1 MKIAILSG
9 KGGAGK
15 TFVSVNLAATLKH
28 CTYVDCDVEE
38 PNGHLFLN
46 GKEKTSIPVYT
57 KLPSVDKEKCDGCRK
72 CVDFCH
78 FNALLYL
85 VNKPLLFPEVC
96 HSCGG
101 CMLVCP
107 QHAIHEVNHEVG
119 HIEISSYEDIK
130 VISGFLNTGESSGIP
145 VIKQAQAQAD
155 KEEDVIYDCPPG
167 SACSVMETVQAA
179 NYCLLVAEPT
189 AFGFHNFVMVYELV
203 SLLHKPCGVVIN
215 KEDET
220 YLPLITFCK
229 EHNIPI
235 LMKFP
240 YQKEVAKISAQGK
253 LAVAYDA
260 KLQAKFNEL
269 VVKLKGAC
277 R

>member
-1 MKIAILSG
+1 MRLAILSG

-38 PNGHLFLN
+38 PNGHLFLDSAH
-46 GKEKTSIPVYT
+46 KTSQLVYT
-57 KLPSVDKEKCDGCRK
+57 KLPSIDKEKCNGCRA

-101 CMLVCP
+101 CMLVCK
-107 QHAIHEVNHEVG
+107 QNAICEVDHEVG
-119 HIEISSYEDIK
+119 HIDIGNYEDIK
-130 VISGFLNTGESSGIP
+130 VISGYLNAGESSGIP
-145 VIKQAQAQAD
+145 VIKQAQACAA
-155 KEEDVIYDCPPG
+155 EDDNVIYDCPPG
-167 SACSVMETVQAA
+167 SACSVMETVQEAD
-179 NYCLLVAEPT
+179 YCILVAEPT
-189 AFGFHNFVMVYELV
+189 AFGFHNFCMVYELV

-220 YLPLITFCK
+220 YLPLINFCK
-229 EHNIPI
+229 EHKLPI
-235 LMKFP
+235 LMKIP
-240 YQKEVAKISAQGK
+240 YKKEVAKESANGK
-253 LAVAYDA
+253 LAVTFDEEI
-260 KLQAKFNEL
+260 QANFNAL
-269 VVKLKGAC
+269 AMQLKGVC
-277 R
+277 L